1 MEVKPSKAMR
11 LFFDFNN
18 HIMMTDDYT
27 QERLNNVFI
36 IIMFSLHLTGSN
48 RQLRSGNSRC
58 SARSESFELK
68 SIKSRLKGIKS
79 SCQTC

>member
-18 HIMMTDDYT
+18 HIMMTDDDT
-27 QERLNNVFI
+27 QERLNVFI

-48 RQLRSGNSRC
+48 KQLRSGNSRC
-58 SARSESFELK
+58 SARSESLELK

>member
-18 HIMMTDDYT
+18 HIMMTDDDT
-27 QERLNNVFI
+27 QESLNVFI